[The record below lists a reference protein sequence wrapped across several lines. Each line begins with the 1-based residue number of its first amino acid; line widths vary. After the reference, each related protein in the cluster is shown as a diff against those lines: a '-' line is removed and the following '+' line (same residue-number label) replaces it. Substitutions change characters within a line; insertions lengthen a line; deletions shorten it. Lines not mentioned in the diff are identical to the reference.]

1 MQPDK
6 MGSYSSEDVVFLLRD
21 ISNIKLE
28 LTNEKRE
35 RLIQSG
41 THYSEMLPVEYHP
54 SDAYMALYYKT

>member
-1 MQPDK
+1 MLF
-6 MGSYSSEDVVFLLRD
+6 FLLRD

-28 LTNEKRE
+28 LNNEKRE

-54 SDAYMALYYKT
+54 SDAYMALFFIKR